1 MLINPIA
8 LRKAKIVCN
17 FGLPECSRVKEGHL
31 LARRTR
37 KSYCTTPDVGV
48 GIGIGVGGGSGVR
61 KKLNVM
67 GKALSGEL
75 SCPDDRSCSD
85 QYHINITLHIQ
96 VTRNPLFPIVL
107 N

>member
-17 FGLPECSRVKEGHL
+17 FGLPECSRGKEGHL

-48 GIGIGVGGGSGVR
+48 GIGIGVGGCGGVS
-61 KKLNVM
+61 KKLNVKGIYVM

-75 SCPDDRSCSD
+75 SCPYDRSC
-85 QYHINITLHIQ
+85 
-96 VTRNPLFPIVL
+96 
-107 N
+107 